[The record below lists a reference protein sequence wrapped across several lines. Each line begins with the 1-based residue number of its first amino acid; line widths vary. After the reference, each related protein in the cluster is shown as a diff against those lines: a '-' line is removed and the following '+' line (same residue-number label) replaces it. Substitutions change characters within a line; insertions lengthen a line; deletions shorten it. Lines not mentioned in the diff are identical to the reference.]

1 MTDYG
6 TVKESVQEPN
16 HATICWVSSFKQ
28 QSHMNWTSQTH
39 DDFRDS
45 ASQKLKTTCSSTL
58 TQRIFDFNWT
68 IFHRSIWCWVLERAH
83 STISC
88 LTSST
93 KVSFLQCAVVWTSY
107 VQVALRSHEVMTSLQ
122 SCRGRV
128 GHTNYFT
135 GCKVSE
141 QGEYCSRG
149 ENQWPDVNDKLWSSK
164 QTIILVLFITTKWLP
179 LWN

>member
-107 VQVALRSHEVMTSLQ
+107 VQVSLRSHGLWWHHCSHAEVGLVT
-122 SCRGRV
+122 
-128 GHTNYFT
+128 
-135 GCKVSE
+135 
-141 QGEYCSRG
+141 
-149 ENQWPDVNDKLWSSK
+149 
-164 QTIILVLFITTKWLP
+164 QTISLDVRCLSRENIAVGEKI
-179 LWN
+179 NDQM